1 VKRRIPYLPCLT
13 PALLLL
19 LCACVADAA
28 ERNPTHGTGDW
39 PMTRGGL
46 WRANRATIAG
56 NIKSEP
62 PLAWRRQI
70 GSVPGATFT
79 ADLDGD
85 GRNETYS
92 AESWR
97 LVRRD
102 ADAKETWRSPRI
114 TRGSTL
120 VGFEDLDGDGLREPL
135 MVGSGLN
142 TFAPL
147 YFVFDPKTGS
157 IRWQAELTPTNGGD
171 SRFGKIDIGR
181 KGTQLLRALF
191 PNPGGGELHLFC
203 WDQGVEQG
211 YRLWSWQRSDD
222 FIYFPQLA
230 VGDVDDDGDNEIL
243 MLSQMCVWLFDGRLG
258 NEITRVS
265 WGTRSRSY
273 GGWFG
278 LWQMKPRDLLSIV
291 VVSAYNKVTV
301 IDVARLAPATAPW
314 ATSTPE
320 TGPNQYRPKRDL
332 ALTVRWD
339 HEFEPGVGDSDLKGG
354 YGSGNPGFLPDSVCD
369 VDGDGWAEVVVNESA
384 AYADETWHTVVLGA
398 KDGKVVSE
406 IPHKVMVGA
415 ADIDCDGK
423 AEVFL
428 RDRAGKHDPV
438 SGPVQV
444 ARWRDGKGLEVVW
457 SAPVEGEL
465 VREPNDPSLHLGRHP
480 DEGTR
485 VKLGPGSGAGSQVFF
500 VRSGDG
506 KVIGY
511 EAATDGFRPVSV
523 QPPPD
528 RIMPLA
534 GLSATQSQPMEPA
547 LAVDLDGDGINE
559 IVQRDREG
567 RYLVLKVPQ
576 PGSTEAKVIATIE
589 GALDPPVFADLDG
602 DGKVEIIAVRMGDAE
617 GSEAKKQPCLEVT
630 RADGSLVWRKA
641 WPADHVNQYTL
652 GKGGFGI
659 MWVTVGRFTGRNPLD
674 VAVSFTGEN
683 IKGNT
688 AVLDGATGKTVWSIT
703 KLYPEMYGECWDWN
717 SPVVLDYDGD
727 GLDDLVTTC
736 QSVHYTILRGRDGK
750 QLLEKPRDASAQGFG
765 GEQPLFPNAWTT
777 APLLG
782 AGDADGDGKPVIGV
796 LASQAA
802 VGVTRVNGDQLWFIN
817 QLVTNRVPWPGCC
830 ADVDDDGKDEVAYI
844 FSDGFVRVYDGM
856 TGALRWEE
864 NLGALGSLVA
874 ADVNGDGADELL
886 FSSEKGILYCM
897 GNKAGASGSHI
908 YWAKELPG
916 VPAQATIA
924 DVNGDGVGEILVP
937 TSDGYLNCLAAGAG
951 G

>member
-1 VKRRIPYLPCLT
+1 
-13 PALLLL
+13 
-19 LCACVADAA
+19 
-28 ERNPTHGTGDW
+28 
-39 PMTRGGL
+39 
-46 WRANRATIAG
+46 
-56 NIKSEP
+56 
-62 PLAWRRQI
+62 
-70 GSVPGATFT
+70 
-79 ADLDGD
+79 
-85 GRNETYS
+85 
-92 AESWR
+92 
-97 LVRRD
+97 
-102 ADAKETWRSPRI
+102 
-114 TRGSTL
+114 
-120 VGFEDLDGDGLREPL
+120 
-135 MVGSGLN
+135 
-142 TFAPL
+142 
-147 YFVFDPKTGS
+147 
-157 IRWQAELTPTNGGD
+157 
-171 SRFGKIDIGR
+171 
-181 KGTQLLRALF
+181 
-191 PNPGGGELHLFC
+191 
-203 WDQGVEQG
+203 
-211 YRLWSWQRSDD
+211 
-222 FIYFPQLA
+222 
-230 VGDVDDDGDNEIL
+230 
-243 MLSQMCVWLFDGRLG
+243 
-258 NEITRVS
+258 
-265 WGTRSRSY
+265 
-273 GGWFG
+273 
-278 LWQMKPRDLLSIV
+278 
-291 VVSAYNKVTV
+291 
-301 IDVARLAPATAPW
+301 
-314 ATSTPE
+314 
-320 TGPNQYRPKRDL
+320 
-332 ALTVRWD
+332 
-339 HEFEPGVGDSDLKGG
+339 
-354 YGSGNPGFLPDSVCD
+354 
-369 VDGDGWAEVVVNESA
+369 
-384 AYADETWHTVVLGA
+384 
-398 KDGKVVSE
+398 
-406 IPHKVMVGA
+406 
-415 ADIDCDGK
+415 
-423 AEVFL
+423 
-428 RDRAGKHDPV
+428 
-438 SGPVQV
+438 
-444 ARWRDGKGLEVVW
+444 
-457 SAPVEGEL
+457 
-465 VREPNDPSLHLGRHP
+465 
-480 DEGTR
+480 
-485 VKLGPGSGAGSQVFF
+485 
-500 VRSGDG
+500 
-506 KVIGY
+506 
-511 EAATDGFRPVSV
+511 
-523 QPPPD
+523 
-528 RIMPLA
+528 
-534 GLSATQSQPMEPA
+534 
-547 LAVDLDGDGINE
+547 VDLDGDGINE
-559 IVQRDREG
+559 IVQRDREC

-576 PGSTEAKVIATIE
+576 PGSTEAKVIAAIE

-659 MWVTVGRFTGRNPLD
+659 MWVTVGRFTGMNPLD